1 MDRRGRTN
9 TPSRRAARVFAVI
22 GAVLVF
28 VVVSGGCTPS
38 LAVQGDS
45 RTLAAFSGATLWAKM
60 PAHIDV
66 VTAAA
71 AGEVALVERGYV
83 IARREGTSG
92 RTIVIGKTPAAG
104 WRRHVDRTAEVRA
117 SQRGGGVRVEVSISP
132 IPSQAETR
140 AIFDAMLAQLGL

>member
-1 MDRRGRTN
+1 MDIRGRTSA
-9 TPSRRAARVFAVI
+9 TLRRAARIAAVI
-22 GAVLVF
+22 CAAAVSV
-28 VVVSGGCTPS
+28 GCAPT

-60 PAHIDV
+60 PGHIDV
-66 VTAAA
+66 ATAAA

-92 RTIVIGKTPAAG
+92 RAVVIGKTPAAG

-117 SQRGGGVRVEVSISP
+117 SQRRGGVRVEVSISP
-132 IPSQAETR
+132 VPSQAESR
-140 AIFDAMLAQLGL
+140 AIFDGMLALMGI